1 MNRTKMVLN
10 RQRPWRKQ
18 FSREYDSDSYINL
31 RTKNKC
37 FKGKI
42 CVSFRK
48 DTFQDKKS
56 AFHDIKYTI
65 QVITGTLSRICDIK
79 NMWHI

>member
-10 RQRPWRKQ
+10 RQRSWRKQ
-18 FSREYDSDSYINL
+18 FSTENNSASYINF

-42 CVSFRK
+42 CVSSRK

-56 AFHDIKYTI
+56 AFHDI
-65 QVITGTLSRICDIK
+65 
-79 NMWHI
+79 